1 MKIWTVRLHG
11 KPIKTFTDKSEAS
24 KFMVEFLEMQQAKLN
39 QLDYLDEAVLKS
51 DLKEANEVI
60 KYIME
65 KKK

>member
-1 MKIWTVRLHG
+1 
-11 KPIKTFTDKSEAS
+11 
-24 KFMVEFLEMQQAKLN
+24 LELQQEKAN

-65 KKK
+65 KKSES